1 MPTFSFKSWVTL
13 NKSLRPSDCL
23 VIYQTEVKTQHSLFW
38 GKNTLQWSIWK
49 TRELRFLLL
58 DSWQWQGTIRRDPR
72 FLLPQLLWASS
83 TVLVF
88 CKGNEALPAETP
100 RGRLPSSASALPL
113 LMGNSRLTLRSA
125 CMGWLCSPFAGDRL
139 LLLKLRVQYFENRHP
154 FLEDKTTE

>member
-88 CKGNEALPAETP
+88 CKGNEALPAMRLPVAGCPALRQLSLCLWETP
-100 RGRLPSSASALPL
+100 DSRCDLPAWVGSAPL
-113 LMGNSRLTLRSA
+113 LRAIDCFCWSCECNI
-125 CMGWLCSPFAGDRL
+125 
-139 LLLKLRVQYFENRHP
+139 LKIDIHF
-154 FLEDKTTE
+154 